1 MKKIL
6 VIDDYPDNVFLIQD
20 RLEKNGYEV
29 LTAYD
34 GTTGLDKAFNGKPD
48 LILLD
53 VMMPD
58 ISGFEVCKILTADE
72 RTKLIPI
79 ILITALTETDNVKVG
94 LEAGAYDYI
103 RKPFNKIE
111 LLSRIKS
118 ALRFSEANKV
128 FFELEKIKLFTATI
142 VTANHEIKQPLTLI
156 NICLSAI
163 KREIKKE
170 EISKENIESRVEY
183 IEKATSD
190 IISILDKLSAIKK
203 PVITDYVNDLKMIDI
218 QNSESNQ
225 ESSSSTA
232 EESSSKL

>member
-20 RLEKNGYEV
+20 RLEKAGYEV
-29 LTAYD
+29 VTAYD
-34 GTTGLDKAFNGKPD
+34 GTAGLNKAYDENPD

-58 ISGFEVCKILTADE
+58 ISGFEVCKRLAADE

-79 ILITALTETDNVKVG
+79 ILLTALIDADNVKEG
-94 LEAGAYDYI
+94 LDAGAFDYI
-103 RKPFNKIE
+103 KKPFNKAE

-128 FFELEKIKLFTATI
+128 YLEVEKIKLFSATI

-170 EISKENIESRVEY
+170 EISRENIESRLSY

-190 IISILDKLSAIKK
+190 IIAILDKLSSIKK
-203 PVITDYVNDLKMIDI
+203 PVVTDYVNDLKMIDI
-218 QNSESNQ
+218 NGSGADQASN
-225 ESSSSTA
+225 SSTA
-232 EESSSKL
+232 EKS

>member
-20 RLEKNGYEV
+20 RLEKAGYEV
-29 LTAYD
+29 VTAYD
-34 GTTGLDKAFNGKPD
+34 GTAGLNKAYDENPD

-58 ISGFEVCKILTADE
+58 ISGFEVCKRLAADE

-79 ILITALTETDNVKVG
+79 ILLTALIDSDNVKEG
-94 LEAGAYDYI
+94 LDAGAFDYI
-103 RKPFNKIE
+103 KKPFNKAE

-128 FFELEKIKLFTATI
+128 YLEVEKIKLFSATI

-170 EISKENIESRVEY
+170 EISRENIESRLSY

-190 IISILDKLSAIKK
+190 IIAILDKLSSIKK
-203 PVITDYVNDLKMIDI
+203 PVVTDYVNDLKMIDI
-218 QNSESNQ
+218 SGSGADQASN
-225 ESSSSTA
+225 SSTA
-232 EESSSKL
+232 EKS